1 MGLESIRFRLL
12 LILAAATAVL
22 IAGTIGFAVIEGYPL
37 FDAFYMALIT
47 MTTVGYSEIHT
58 LSLAGRIFNS
68 FVMIFGVGV
77 IFLAIGT
84 MTEFVI
90 AAQLGETFGRRRM
103 KRMIEK
109 LEQHYLLC
117 GYGRVGRSAAAELSR
132 SGVPFIVID
141 TDATRIEAATKRGY
155 LTMQADASTDETL
168 QEARIGSARGLIA
181 ALASDAQNLFLVLSA
196 KALNPSLKVAS
207 RVDEEGS
214 EAKLRR
220 AGADATFRPYNITG
234 FRLAQA
240 ILRPHVS
247 EFLEFTTS
255 TVDLGMNIGIEQVQ
269 VSRQSELASKS
280 LKDMQLRRDLGVIVL
295 AVRRAN
301 GAMEFNPSAD
311 TVVYGDD
318 FLVVMGDLQHMNRL
332 QELVKGSSS

>member
-1 MGLESIRFRLL
+1 
-12 LILAAATAVL
+12 
-22 IAGTIGFAVIEGYPL
+22 
-37 FDAFYMALIT
+37 
-47 MTTVGYSEIHT
+47 
-58 LSLAGRIFNS
+58 
-68 FVMIFGVGV
+68 
-77 IFLAIGT
+77 
-84 MTEFVI
+84 
-90 AAQLGETFGRRRM
+90 M
-103 KRMIEK
+103 KRMIDK
-109 LEQHYLLC
+109 LDQHYLLC

-132 SGVPFIVID
+132 SGVPFVVID
-141 TDATRIEAATKRGY
+141 ADAGKIESASKRGY
-155 LTMQADASTDETL
+155 LTMQADVSTDETL
-168 QEARIGSARGLIA
+168 EEAHIGRARGLIA
-181 ALASDAQNLFLVLSA
+181 ALATDAQNLFLVLSA
-196 KALNPSLKVAS
+196 KALNPRLKVAS

-255 TVDLGMNIGIEQVQ
+255 TVDLGLNIGIEQVQ

-301 GAMEFNPSAD
+301 GEMEFNPSAD
-311 TVVYGDD
+311 TVVNGDD
-318 FLVVMGDLQHMNRL
+318 FLVVMGDLKHMSQL
-332 QELVKGSSS
+332 QKLVAGTSS